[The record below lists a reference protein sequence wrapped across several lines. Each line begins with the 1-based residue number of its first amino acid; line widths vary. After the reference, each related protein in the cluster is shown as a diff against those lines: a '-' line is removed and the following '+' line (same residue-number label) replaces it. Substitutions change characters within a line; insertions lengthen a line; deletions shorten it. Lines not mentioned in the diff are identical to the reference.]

1 MKKSISILSLLLSVF
16 LITSCDYKGREEIE
30 IKSGWRISNQ
40 DSMSFAKAD
49 FDDSDWKIYD
59 YKTVKTGKINSY
71 FWLRQTVEVPANLSA
86 EDLWICLSR
95 FNAAVAVYAD
105 GIYIGSRGKLPPD
118 ANIRNELQ
126 AMIKIPSNCLHNNR
140 VTLALRFFSPQTQTT
155 NIDIRLGNSIQA
167 AYVNDFRCNV
177 NQHIFTAMA
186 LLCLFISFY
195 CFSQYFID
203 RSNRFY
209 IFFGLSILFIT
220 FYFYD
225 LGATVLFCEYNLQ
238 RSLVRPC
245 LPISINFI
253 LLYLADFFKQ
263 KHIKMWGTIVCV
275 VDILF
280 LTLYQIAKGNGA
292 LTDTLFLIS
301 LVDIFAIVVYGMVV
315 TIKGLIRKVQGSLPV
330 FLGFI
335 VASVLAAY
343 DIVYMVNSKQPFM
356 WLQSFAFFALDLAIF
371 ITITLKTASMTR
383 QMEKFAK
390 ESSYQRDKLSAM
402 FDSAKKISN
411 ETTNIVN
418 ALQSSVVEVTKA
430 SENSSEKVLV
440 ISDAITKQE
449 AIRAEVASSIE
460 QFTRSLESMSRQ
472 LEEEAVSI
480 NETAKDTNAIVEGI
494 QAVGSGITTAASFA
508 NTLLDLTKTGAT
520 NMKQLTQT
528 MNDVQ
533 ASSKEILQVAA
544 ALEEFAQQTDLLAM
558 NASIE
563 AAHAGESGKG
573 FAVIAHEIK
582 SLASQSSQRSSKI
595 GEIVV
600 SINHAVQA
608 SVDLSAKVAEALN
621 DIQSGAIKSAQE
633 TEKAANGMAIQ
644 QSSCLKIS
652 KESKSLTENS
662 MRVQKEAEGQ
672 TEFSNKLVESMKALK
687 KASEE
692 VDSANKEIEEGS
704 KALETQSKS
713 LLEIVEHT
721 KMTSQKLEDLMNA

>member
-1 MKKSISILSLLLSVF
+1 MKKSTAIFSLFLSIF
-16 LITSCDYKGREEIE
+16 LITSCNYEGRKEAE
-30 IKSGWRISNQ
+30 IKDGWKISMS
-40 DSMSFAKAD
+40 DSMIFSKAD
-49 FDDSDWKIYD
+49 FDDSEWKMYD
-59 YKTVKTGKINSY
+59 FKTVKTGKIDSY
-71 FWLRQTVEVPANLSA
+71 FWLRQTIEVPANLSA
-86 EDLWICLSR
+86 KDLWICLSR
-95 FNAAVAVYAD
+95 FNAACAVYAD
-105 GIYIGSRGKLPPD
+105 GIYIGSRGKLPPN

-126 AMIKIPSNCLHNNR
+126 SMLLIPSNCIHNNK

-155 NIDIRLGNSIQA
+155 NIDIKFGNSIQA

-177 NQHIFTAMA
+177 NQHIFTALA

-195 CFSQYFID
+195 CFSQYIID
-203 RSNRFY
+203 RTNRFY

-225 LGATVLFCEYNLQ
+225 LGSTVLFCDYNLQ

-263 KHIKMWGTIVCV
+263 KHIKMWGAISFVI
-275 VDILF
+275 DILF
-280 LTLYQIAKGNGA
+280 LVLYQIAKGNGA
-292 LTDTLFLIS
+292 LTDTLFLVS
-301 LVDIFAIVVYGMVV
+301 LLDVFVTVVYGLIV
-315 TIKGLIRKVQGSLPV
+315 TIKGLIKKVQGSLPV

-343 DIVYMVNSKQPFM
+343 DIIYMVNGKQPFM

-371 ITITLKTASMTR
+371 ITITLKTATMSR
-383 QMEKFAK
+383 QVERFAQ
-390 ESSYQRDKLSAM
+390 ESSKQRDKLSGM
-402 FDSAKKISN
+402 FDNAKKISG
-411 ETTNIVN
+411 ETAKIVN
-418 ALQSSVVEVTKA
+418 ALQSSVIEVTKA
-430 SENSSEKVLV
+430 SENSSEKVLI
-440 ISDAITKQE
+440 ISQAITKQE
-449 AIRAEVASSIE
+449 AIREELASSIE
-460 QFTRSLESMSRQ
+460 RFTQSLTNMSQQ
-472 LEEEAVSI
+472 LHEEAISI

-508 NTLLDLTKTGAT
+508 NTLLDLTKTGSN
-520 NMKQLTQT
+520 NMKQLSQT

-533 ASSKEILQVAA
+533 TSSKEILQVAA

-582 SLASQSSQRSSKI
+582 NLASQSSQRSAKI

-600 SINHAVQA
+600 SINHAVQS
-608 SVDLSAKVAEALN
+608 SVDLSAKVAQALN
-621 DIQSGAIKSAQE
+621 DIQSGAIKSAEE

-652 KESKSLTENS
+652 KESLSLTENS
-662 MRVQKEAEGQ
+662 KRVQKEAEGQ
-672 TEFSNKLVESMKALK
+672 TEFSNKLMESMQALK

-704 KALETQSKS
+704 RALESQSKS
-713 LLEIVEHT
+713 LLEIVDHT
-721 KMTSQKLEDLMNA
+721 KITSQKLEDLMNA